1 MPESK
6 QLPHEVLYDVVDGA
20 EVEVEVVGAGLLA
33 EVVHLEVYV
42 IEVPVVLAVQV
53 ARLVPLVDWTLRLLL
68 VWDTSHV
75 TI

>member
-6 QLPHEVLYDVVDGA
+6 QLPHEVLYEVVDGA

-68 VWDTSHV
+68 VWDTCHV

>member
-20 EVEVEVVGAGLLA
+20 EVKVEVVGAGLLA
-33 EVVHLEVYV
+33 EVVHPEVYV

-53 ARLVPLVDWTLRLLL
+53 ARLVPLADWTLR
-68 VWDTSHV
+68 
-75 TI
+75 

>member
-6 QLPHEVLYDVVDGA
+6 QLPHEVLYEVVDGA

-53 ARLVPLVDWTLRLLL
+53 ARLVPFFDWTLRLLL

>member
-6 QLPHEVLYDVVDGA
+6 QLPHEVLYEVVDGA

>member
-1 MPESK
+1 M
-6 QLPHEVLYDVVDGA
+6 LYDVVDGA
-20 EVEVEVVGAGLLA
+20 EVEVEVVGAGLLT

>member
-33 EVVHLEVYV
+33 EVVHLEVYI

-53 ARLVPLVDWTLRLLL
+53 ARLVPLADWTLRLPL

>member
-6 QLPHEVLYDVVDGA
+6 QLPHEVLYEVVDGA

-53 ARLVPLVDWTLRLLL
+53 ARLVPLADWTLRLLL